1 MFQDSGKY
9 RVKNVSDH
17 NIELP
22 MPRYADDVPRDK
34 RLTQTQLQLGT
45 ELDKGKVGAVPYE
58 VTLTGAEIKS
68 LLTRPL
74 FAALCSERLAPD
86 GSTRA
91 AVIEI
96 AAGPSRLYTR

>member
-1 MFQDSGKY
+1 MFSDSGKY
-9 RVKNVSDH
+9 RIKNVSDH

-22 MPRYADDVPRDK
+22 MPRYADDVPKDK
-34 RLTQTQLQLGT
+34 RLKQAQLQLGT
-45 ELDKGKVGAVPYE
+45 ELDKGKADAAPYE
-58 VTLTGAEIKS
+58 ITLSGAEVKS

-74 FAALCSERLAPD
+74 FAALCSEGVRPNGAHRP
-86 GSTRA
+86 

>member
-9 RVKNVSDH
+9 RVKNISDH

-22 MPRYADDVPRDK
+22 MPRYAPGYDGK
-34 RLTQTQLQLGT
+34 KLTQAQLQLGT

-58 VTLTGAEIKS
+58 VTLTGAEVKS

>member
-22 MPRYADDVPRDK
+22 MPRYAPDYEGK
-34 RLTQTQLQLGT
+34 KLTQTQLQLGT
-45 ELDKGKVGAVPYE
+45 ELDKGKVDAVPYE

-86 GSTRA
+86 GSTRD